1 MERAKIFQ
9 SGHSQAVRLPKE
21 FRFNGSEVFV
31 KRIGKAVVLLPM
43 DDAWDTLAQSLDL
56 FSDDYMTDRQQPIE
70 QQPLEQ
76 QQREEP
82 F

>member
-9 SGHSQAVRLPKE
+9 SGRSQAVRLPKE

-31 KRIGKAVVLLPM
+31 KRIGNAVVLLPM
-43 DDAWDTLAQSLDL
+43 DDAWDSLAQSLDL
-56 FSDDYMTDRQQPIE
+56 FSDDYMIE
-70 QQPLEQ
+70 RRQPLE